1 MKEYCIYKN
10 KTNQE
15 EIRIIEDF
23 FTNEILEK
31 ILDYFK
37 DFKWKCQCQKDGN
50 TSSYSG
56 DRPYW
61 RIELE
66 EDIFFNSF
74 LKNIIEKYF
83 TNSKL
88 NIEFTTLKNSNNIAI
103 ESSTNLPVNRYKLK
117 RVYVVGQTYGQDS
130 VFHIDDDKPNTYT
143 FCYYINEIVHIQDD
157 GLFHLKIP
165 NEKYIITIEPLMN
178 RAIIFPS
185 GYRHKGCGLNRF
197 NENFRIC
204 IAWKFQIL

>member
-1 MKEYCIYKN
+1 MNETMKEYVIYKN
-10 KTNQE
+10 PKGE
-15 EIRIIEDF
+15 EIKIIEDF
-23 FTNEILEK
+23 FSNEILEK

-37 DFKWKCQCQKDGN
+37 DFKWKCQCQKDEN
-50 TSSYSG
+50 TSNYSG
-56 DRPYW
+56 DKPYW

-83 TNSKL
+83 INSKL
-88 NIEFTTLKNSNNIAI
+88 NNSNTVSV
-103 ESSTNLPVNRYKLK
+103 EYSTKLPFNLYKLN

-130 VFHIDDDKPNTYT
+130 VFHIDDDQPNTYT
-143 FCYYINEIVHIQDD
+143 FCYYINENSHIQGD
-157 GLFHLKIP
+157 GLFHLKVP

-178 RAIIFPS
+178 RAVIFPS
-185 GYRHKGCGLNRF
+185 GYRHKGCGLSRF

-204 IAWKFQIL
+204 IAWKFKIL